1 MRARLLL
8 VVGLLAAS
16 CSASVERKASPSS
29 VADSEAFRD
38 HCEAF
43 ESLDFGT
50 KHATALRGHTWVSNG
65 AEREPLRGVQVAAR
79 HFATGELHYV
89 TTAADGAFD
98 IPALSAGE
106 YEVWSCLDGFDELR
120 FRLVVNTK
128 STFEGLDLY
137 VGPSEASGRRDV
149 VPEEGASSPDA

>member
-1 MRARLLL
+1 LLL
-8 VVGLLAAS
+8 VGLLAAS
-16 CSASVERKASPSS
+16 CSTSVAAKASESS
-29 VADSEAFRD
+29 VADSEKFRD

-50 KHATALRGHTWVSNG
+50 KRAAALRGHTWVSNG

-79 HFATGELHYV
+79 HLATGELRYA

-98 IPALSAGE
+98 IPALSPGE
-106 YEVWSCLDGFDELR
+106 YEVWSCLEGFDELR
-120 FRLVVNTK
+120 FRLVVDPK
-128 STFEGLDLY
+128 STAAGLDLY

-149 VPEEGASSPDA
+149 VPEEKASSSSGT